1 MFYSASEDFMNQ
13 AAMHYVGLRG
23 VFKCGALRKRASEA
37 QLNAPGMLGTQMN
50 AKEEC

>member
-1 MFYSASEDFMNQ
+1 MIQ
-13 AAMHYVGLRG
+13 AVILYVGLKG

-50 AKEEC
+50 AKEEY